1 MTKCHIDI
9 FHTQSTFSYKQIG
22 VLRYLCVTG
31 SALMVVTLR
40 AERVM
45 NQQELDFVM
54 AEIEVIIEQLAD
66 CQFCH
71 KAVHD
76 DNLKMLKQL
85 FRMKL
90 ERACALKKVG

>member
-1 MTKCHIDI
+1 
-9 FHTQSTFSYKQIG
+9 
-22 VLRYLCVTG
+22 
-31 SALMVVTLR
+31 
-40 AERVM
+40 M

-54 AEIEVIIEQLAD
+54 AEIEIIIEQLAD

-90 ERACALKKVG
+90 ERACALKKAG